1 MANQPQYYGLA
12 THLGEHPG
20 LEADQY
26 FFVTPVGQWSLKHFF
41 KTHNDHT
48 LFIDGLVKISSRK
61 TVDRAIRS
69 YACAW
74 VGFLGDEMGK
84 LRLEAFRTEAATD
97 ITNDIIVNEE
107 RYLAQQK
114 LRKRLGEQT
123 VHLQRPRAE
132 KGERVVGGPNTMKSA
147 THANNPFQS
156 ETSHDDDDDEDEEEE
171 EVATLVQEQG
181 HRPLNVV
188 FDYEAFAFS
197 CIIGYY
203 DISAPFNDY
212 YEEAIAT
219 PYDRDTFQDFLATAG
234 ILFLGKEPT
243 NMQRR
248 HFGERFERLREV
260 MVEMIQPNKDD
271 EQARADEEDGAVA
284 FCQAARN

>member
-1 MANQPQYYGLA
+1 
-12 THLGEHPG
+12 
-20 LEADQY
+20 
-26 FFVTPVGQWSLKHFF
+26 
-41 KTHNDHT
+41 
-48 LFIDGLVKISSRK
+48 
-61 TVDRAIRS
+61 
-69 YACAW
+69 
-74 VGFLGDEMGK
+74 
-84 LRLEAFRTEAATD
+84 
-97 ITNDIIVNEE
+97 
-107 RYLAQQK
+107 
-114 LRKRLGEQT
+114 
-123 VHLQRPRAE
+123 
-132 KGERVVGGPNTMKSA
+132 MKSA

-284 FCQAARN
+284 FCQAARNVCALVVGRSCGRYDIHMLRSLCVLILDLFPFVLGVSES